1 MGNFSSKPTL
11 FSFFF
16 LVFSPNWGENFFF
29 LNVWPWGKT
38 PPPPFSPPPTE
49 HHLLSFSL
57 LFSLPLYH
65 FTTTKHTIRVCL
77 FGGILGRME
86 NLGEK
91 NGERK
96 LGGCLVRRRSGK
108 FCSGAW
114 MFSPGPTKKFS
125 PQNWEKIRGRICG
138 CLVDK
143 NAH

>member
-1 MGNFSSKPTL
+1 
-11 FSFFF
+11 
-16 LVFSPNWGENFFF
+16 
-29 LNVWPWGKT
+29 
-38 PPPPFSPPPTE
+38 
-49 HHLLSFSL
+49 
-57 LFSLPLYH
+57 
-65 FTTTKHTIRVCL
+65 
-77 FGGILGRME
+77 ME

-114 MFSPGPTKKFS
+114 MFSLGPTKKFS
-125 PQNWEKIRGRICG
+125 PQNWEKIKGRICG